1 MILPRAVQKS
11 ASLAFVPA
19 WYLLRLRAVREL
31 ERLCRVGR
39 GLVLT
44 YDDGPGRRLSRGLVE
59 LLGAHGA
66 RGTFF
71 LLGRRVVEDAE
82 TVDWV
87 YGAGHEL
94 GVHSFD
100 HRNAWQTPG
109 DAVADIE
116 AGYAAAARWVG
127 VDGLFRPPHGKLSY
141 GSWRALRRRGARIC
155 WWTVDSGDTWAE
167 LPPPERT
174 VDAVLRAGGGV
185 VLMHDFDRSAER
197 EAFVLKTTERLLEA
211 AARESLTVL
220 TLSALFS
227 LRGGV

>member
-1 MILPRAVQKS
+1 MLFR
-11 ASLAFVPA
+11 VPY
-19 WYLLRLRAVREL
+19 YLLRLRAVGEL
-31 ERLCRVGR
+31 SRLCRAGR

-66 RGTFF
+66 RATFF
-71 LLGRRVVEDAE
+71 LLGRRVVEDEE

-87 YGAGHEL
+87 HGAGHEL

-100 HRNAWQTPG
+100 HRNAWQAPG
-109 DAVADIE
+109 DAAGDVE
-116 AGYAAAARWVG
+116 AGYAAAARWVAA
-127 VDGLFRPPHGKLSY
+127 DGLFRPPHGKLSY
-141 GSWRALRRRGARIC
+141 GTWRALRRRGARIC

-185 VLMHDFDRSAER
+185 VLMHDFDRGPER
-197 EAFVLKTTERLLEA
+197 EAFVLKTTELLLDA
-211 AARESLTVL
+211 AAREGLTAMVM
-220 TLSALFS
+220 SELFS
-227 LRGGV
+227 LRGGA

>member
-1 MILPRAVQKS
+1 MLFR
-11 ASLAFVPA
+11 VPY
-19 WYLLRLRAVREL
+19 YLLRVRAVREL
-31 ERLCRVGR
+31 SRLCGRGR

-82 TVDWV
+82 TVDV
-87 YGAGHEL
+87 VRAAGHEL

-100 HRNAWQTPG
+100 HCNAWQAPER
-109 DAVADIE
+109 AVEDID
-116 AGYAAAARWVG
+116 AGYSAAARWVG
-127 VDGLFRPPHGKLSY
+127 ADGLFRPPHGKLSY
-141 GSWRALRRRGARIC
+141 GTWRALRRRGARIC